1 MQAIGATTKQF
12 RIPAVTCTSRRAARW
27 AGLLLLLLAGAL
39 YLLTLDDGLRVGEL
53 LGGDL
58 ITHQYA
64 QVLGRPA
71 NAPGYPVYSMLGWL
85 WFRIGR
91 AVLPFFNPTQVLSL
105 FSTLWALASL
115 AVLYMVLLEITDQW
129 PLAWLTAGFYAVTYF
144 FWYYAVTTEQYASAV
159 FQTLLFVLWAFRW
172 QKSRSDRYLLYSAL
186 NAGFALSNLI
196 TVLFIVP
203 GLLLFYLSQ
212 EPGLLRRRRLLAQ
225 AAVLAILPLTS
236 YLFVY
241 WAGRAHPDWSG
252 IAWRGGN
259 WFWEFLSTQQGRS
272 ELTWSFGGAPLDYPW
287 LFLAELT
294 PGVGLAGL
302 AGILLLGKPRA
313 LLIYPTLIIY
323 LLFSYIDRFGNWY
336 QVVMPVY
343 PLVLLGFA
351 GLLDALLR
359 RFPPAKRAPALW
371 LTSAGMIALIALR
384 LAANY
389 PHVDQS
395 RRPDDDAIPLARAL
409 LTDAPARGALIYGTT
424 EEMAAVQY
432 LTTVWG
438 ERPDVAPA
446 NTYQARQWLAGGDP
460 RPLYVTI
467 GAAAL
472 FQQEIGQPA
481 AWWSAGAHLVEALRQ
496 PRWELTQPPT
506 VPAGC
511 FPVPGLELI
520 GLNILPAEKDIFH
533 AALYWRAHQPLA
545 DMTVSVRPLQAGG
558 YLWLEGTLA
567 AQDHPPAWNAYPFSR
582 WRAGEVV
589 RDDYVIRLPAGAQVD
604 GLEVL
609 LYQPGSAGE
618 LGKCRLN
625 LPRQASA
632 GPR

>member
-1 MQAIGATTKQF
+1 MKDIGATTKPSL
-12 RIPAVTCTSRRAARW
+12 IPAAYWTSRRAAHL
-27 AGLLLLLLAGAL
+27 AGVLLLLLAGAL

-85 WFRIGR
+85 WFRVGR
-91 AVLPFFNPTQVLSL
+91 TALPFFNPTQVLSL
-105 FSTLWALASL
+105 FSTLWALMAL
-115 AVLYMVLLEITDQW
+115 AALYLVLLEITDIW
-129 PLAWLTAGFYAVTYF
+129 PLAWLTAGLYAVTYF

-172 QKSRSDRYLLYSAL
+172 QKARADRYLLYSAL
-186 NAGFALSNLI
+186 NAGFALSNLVS
-196 TVLFIVP
+196 VLFIVP

-212 EPGLLRRRRLLAQ
+212 EPGLLRRRRLLTQ
-225 AAVLAILPLTS
+225 SAALALLPLTS

-252 IAWRGGN
+252 IAWRGGG
-259 WFWEFLSTQQGRS
+259 WFWQFLSTEQGRS

-287 LFLAELT
+287 LILAELT
-294 PGVGLAGL
+294 PGVCLAGL
-302 AGILLLGKPRA
+302 AGIALLGKPRA

-323 LLFSYIDRFGNWY
+323 LVFSYIDRFGNWY
-336 QVVMPVY
+336 QVIMPMY

-359 RFPPAKRAPALW
+359 RWPAARRTPAL
-371 LTSAGMIALIALR
+371 LLASVGMITLIALR
-384 LAANY
+384 LTANY

-395 RRPDDDAIPLARAL
+395 RRPDDDAVPLARAL
-409 LTDAPARGALIYGTT
+409 LADAPASGALIYGTT

-432 LTTVWG
+432 LTVIWG
-438 ERPDVAPA
+438 ERTDIAPA
-446 NTYQARQWLAGGDP
+446 NTYQARQWLADSDP
-460 RPLYVTI
+460 RPLYVTVQ
-467 GAAAL
+467 AVTL

-496 PRWELTQPPT
+496 PRWELTQPPHI
-506 VPAGC
+506 PAGC
-511 FPVPGLELI
+511 FPVPGLELM
-520 GLNILPAEKDIFH
+520 GLDVLPAEPGSLH
-533 AALYWRAHQPLA
+533 VALYWRAQQPLP
-545 DMTVSVRPLQAGG
+545 DMTVSVRPLQAGA
-558 YLWLEGTLA
+558 YLRRDGMLA
-567 AQDHPPAWNAYPFSR
+567 AQDHLPAWNAYPFSR
-582 WRAGEVV
+582 WHPGEVV
-589 RDDYVIRLPAGAQVD
+589 RDDYVIGLPAGAQVD

-609 LYQPGSAGE
+609 LYRPGDAGE
-618 LGKCRLN
+618 LGKCRLS
-625 LPRQASA
+625 LPR
-632 GPR
+632 RD

>member
-1 MQAIGATTKQF
+1 MKAIGSAA
-12 RIPAVTCTSRRAARW
+12 RPSLRPIPWCPSQRAARW

-115 AVLYMVLLEITDQW
+115 AVLYMVLLEITGLW

-172 QKSRSDRYLLYSAL
+172 QRSRADRYLLYSAL

-203 GLLLFYLSQ
+203 GLVLFYLIQ
-212 EPGLLRRRRLLAQ
+212 EPELLRRRRLLAQ
-225 AAVLAILPLTS
+225 VTALTLLPLTS

-252 IAWRGGN
+252 IAWRGGG

-294 PGVGLAGL
+294 PGVCLAGL

-336 QVVMPVY
+336 QVLMPIY
-343 PLVLLGFA
+343 PLLLMGLAAAAGAVWEAARRKGLARAVLTA
-351 GLLDALLR
+351 GLLALVILR
-359 RFPPAKRAPALW
+359 CATNLPRA
-371 LTSAGMIALIALR
+371 
-384 LAANY
+384 
-389 PHVDQS
+389 DQHG
-395 RRPDDDAIPLARAL
+395 RPDADAIPVARAL
-409 LTDAPARGALIYGTT
+409 LADRPA
-424 EEMAAVQY
+424 
-432 LTTVWG
+432 
-438 ERPDVAPA
+438 
-446 NTYQARQWLAGGDP
+446 
-460 RPLYVTI
+460 
-467 GAAAL
+467 
-472 FQQEIGQPA
+472 
-481 AWWSAGAHLVEALRQ
+481 
-496 PRWELTQPPT
+496 
-506 VPAGC
+506 
-511 FPVPGLELI
+511 
-520 GLNILPAEKDIFH
+520 
-533 AALYWRAHQPLA
+533 
-545 DMTVSVRPLQAGG
+545 
-558 YLWLEGTLA
+558 
-567 AQDHPPAWNAYPFSR
+567 
-582 WRAGEVV
+582 
-589 RDDYVIRLPAGAQVD
+589 
-604 GLEVL
+604 
-609 LYQPGSAGE
+609 
-618 LGKCRLN
+618 
-625 LPRQASA
+625 
-632 GPR
+632 